1 MHLAFDHPWLLL
13 AACLAVPCALLA
25 WRSIPVLS
33 VSSAVVGFAFR
44 LGVIALLALAL
55 ARPVVGWSSGAT
67 SVVVAMDA
75 SASVPPAL
83 RERAERE
90 VAAAAARRPPGDRV
104 GLVTFAR
111 GAEVVA
117 LPNADPA
124 GSLSRHGGPRDGSDV
139 ASAIRMALAVA
150 PADTASRILLV
161 SDGNATE
168 GNAAE
173 AADLAWA
180 AGIPVDVVPLRFVH
194 EREVLVERMAAP
206 ARARAGQS
214 VDLRLT
220 LRAMGATSGRIEL
233 RHNGEPV
240 DLDPSSAATG
250 FGVHLEPGANLV
262 VLPVVPDGGGAQRFE
277 ALFVADDPGADAVA
291 ENNHGAATVFVGG
304 SGRVAVIEPEG
315 VAEAAPLVEALRRG
329 DIEVEAV
336 SVEQAM
342 RGGLQWLAGFDAVVL
357 ANVPRWSVDNA
368 FDRALHAYCH
378 DSGGG
383 LVMLGG
389 PESFGAGG
397 WNGSDV
403 ARAMPVR
410 MDPPQTRVL
419 LRAAVALVID
429 ASGSMSSPV
438 AAAGLTQQ
446 EVANEAAIAGLRSLS
461 RLDEAVVV
469 AFSGDPDLVVPRAP
483 IDDARAMSRAI
494 SGIQPCG
501 GTNMFPAME
510 LAFEQ
515 LRASRARTKHMVVLT
530 DGQTAGDDAEGVEIA
545 RRARAA
551 GMTVSTISIGDGSN
565 GDLLRRIAG
574 AGGGRFHAIDSN
586 ASARTLPQVFMRELA
601 LEGRALVQEGDY
613 VPAVSGGAG
622 GPLAGISALPP
633 VRGYVLT
640 ASGDGVALQGASIR
654 VKEGTDPFLA
664 WQNYGVGRSV
674 ALTSDLGGRWGA
686 AWKAWPGFQGFCEQ
700 LLRWAMRPADDRSI
714 EATVAMDGERA
725 TLRMVATEDRGG
737 FAPALRLDARLV
749 DPDGR
754 VSSLPVRQVGP
765 GAFEAAFD
773 ARRTGAW
780 MVSVA
785 SAREGADGSVRA
797 STSHVAVSVPYAAEH
812 RSVRDDASALRMVAE
827 RSGGRVI
834 ELDQLQSVDLFDRT
848 GLVASHGSR
857 QVWDLLAIAAAALL
871 VLDVAWRRIAFARD
885 DASELLARATGGA
898 SAAAG
903 AASAAR
909 PPAGQAAAQE
919 GDSLERLRAAR
930 MRAAGGKPPH
940 A

>member
-1 MHLAFDHPWLLL
+1 MHLAFDHPWILL
-13 AACLAVPCALLA
+13 AASLAVPCALLA

-44 LGVIALLALAL
+44 LGVIVLLALAL
-55 ARPVVGWSSGAT
+55 ARPVIGWSSGAT

-83 RERAERE
+83 RDRAERE
-90 VAAAAARRPPGDRV
+90 VSAAASRRRPGDRL
-104 GLVTFAR
+104 GAVTFAR
-111 GAEVVA
+111 RAEVVA
-117 LPNADPA
+117 LPTADPA
-124 GSLSRHGGPRDGSDV
+124 ESLVRHGGVMEGSDV

-173 AADLAWA
+173 AAELARA
-180 AGIPVDVVPLRFVH
+180 AGIPVDVVPLRFTH

-220 LRAMGATSGRIEL
+220 LRSIGAASGRIEL
-233 RHNGEPV
+233 RHDGEPV
-240 DLDPSSAATG
+240 DLDPASSSTG
-250 FGVHLEPGANLV
+250 LAVDLEPGANLV
-262 VLPVVPDGGGAQRFE
+262 VLPAVPGGGGAHRFE
-277 ALFVADDPGADAVA
+277 AAFVPDDPGADAIA
-291 ENNHGAATVFVGG
+291 ENNRGAATVFVGG

-315 VAEAAPLVEALRRG
+315 ATEAAALVEALRRG
-329 DIEVEAV
+329 DIEVEAA

-378 DSGGG
+378 DAGGG

-397 WNGSDV
+397 WNGSEA

-429 ASGSMSSPV
+429 ASGSMAAPV
-438 AAAGLTQQ
+438 TAAGQTQQ

-461 RLDEAVVV
+461 RLDEATVVS
-469 AFSGDPDLVVPRAP
+469 FSGEPDLVVPRAA
-483 IDDARAMSRAI
+483 IDDGRAMARAI

-515 LRASRARTKHMVVLT
+515 LRSSRARTRHMVVLT
-530 DGQTAGDDAEGVEIA
+530 DGQTMGNDAEGVEIA

-551 GMTVSTISIGDGSN
+551 GMTVSAISIGDGAN

-574 AGGGRFHAIDSN
+574 AGGGRFHAIDSD
-586 ASARTLPQVFMRELA
+586 ASARTLPQVFMRELS

-613 VPAVSGGAG
+613 VPMVSGGAG
-622 GPLAGISALPP
+622 GPLAGISALPA

-640 ASGDGVALQGASIR
+640 AAGDGVAQQGASIR
-654 VKEGTDPFLA
+654 VKEGLDPFLA
-664 WQNYGVGRSV
+664 WQNYGIGRSA
-674 ALTSDLGGRWGA
+674 ALTGDLGGRWGA
-686 AWKAWPGFQGFCEQ
+686 AWKPWPGFQGFCEQ
-700 LLRWAMRPADDRSI
+700 LMRWVMRPADDRSI
-714 EATVAMDGERA
+714 ETTVTMDGERA

-737 FAPALRLDARLV
+737 FAPALRLDARLF

-754 VSSLPVRQVGP
+754 VSALPVRQVGP
-765 GAFEAAFD
+765 GAFEAVFD

-780 MVSVA
+780 MASVV

-812 RSVRDDASALRMVAE
+812 RSVRDDAAALRTIAE

-834 ELDQLQSVDLFDRT
+834 EIDQLQSADLFDRT
-848 GLVASHGSR
+848 GLVASQGSR
-857 QVWDLLAIAAAALL
+857 QVWDLLAMAAAALL

-885 DASELLARATGGA
+885 DASELLARVTGGA
-898 SAAAG
+898 SASAG
-903 AASAAR
+903 AATAVR
-909 PPAGQAAAQE
+909 PTAGQAAVQE
-919 GDSLERLRAAR
+919 GESLERLRAAR
-930 MRAAGGKPPH
+930 ARAAGGKAPP